1 MTLAGS
7 ILDRQPGRIGSMNDD
22 GARLLQLEAKLELLT
37 ENFTREM
44 RARGFD
50 PEQVDNVALPSALA
64 NLYLECQSVAD
75 EIQKI
80 KGKD

>member
-1 MTLAGS
+1 
-7 ILDRQPGRIGSMNDD
+7 MNDD
-22 GARLLQLEAKLELLT
+22 ARLQQLQVKLELLT

-50 PEQVDNVALPSALA
+50 PEQVDNVALPSSLA
-64 NLYLECQSVAD
+64 NLYIECQSVAD

>member
-1 MTLAGS
+1 
-7 ILDRQPGRIGSMNDD
+7 MNDD
-22 GARLLQLEAKLELLT
+22 DARLRELDAKLEVLT

-50 PEQVDNVALPSALA
+50 PEQVDNVALPSSLA
-64 NLYLECQSVAD
+64 NLYLECQAVAD
-75 EIQKI
+75 EIDKI